1 MKNIAILS
9 GGYDAERVVSLKS
22 AAVVQA
28 NLDAKKYKTYIIDV
42 QEKEW
47 IEIVSGQAMD
57 KNDFTLSIEGL
68 KINFDAVFMCLH
80 GSPAEDGRIQGY
92 LEMMKM
98 PYTGCGIKCSA
109 NTMDKAYSKM
119 IASKFEGV
127 NTAAFVLLSNQQM
140 PSEAVLSTFNFP
152 IFIKPNA
159 AGSSFGVS
167 KVHQLSE
174 VHDAVLEA
182 YRHSSSILIEE
193 FIEGRELAHGIIEMH
208 GTKIALPITEI
219 ISENDFFDYEA
230 KYEGKSKEITP
241 AQDIPAQIEKN
252 IQDISLKLFDAFGC
266 KGLTRFDYFLKDD
279 TVYFLEANTLP
290 GLSEASIF
298 PQQLRE
304 KGISLSQAFE
314 SLLEE
319 VMH

>member
-28 NLDAKKYKTYIIDV
+28 NLDSEKYKTYIIDV
-42 QEKEW
+42 KENEW
-47 IEIVSGQAMD
+47 IELHSGQAID
-57 KNDFTLSIEGL
+57 KNTFTLTIDGQ
-68 KINFDAVFMCLH
+68 KISFEAVFMCLH

-109 NTMDKAYSKM
+109 NTMDKAYSKL

-127 NTAAFVLLSNQQM
+127 KTAAFVLLSNQQM
-140 PSEAVLSTFNFP
+140 PSEAILSTFNFP

-174 VHDAVLEA
+174 VHEAVIEA
-182 YRHSSSILIEE
+182 YKHSSSILIEE
-193 FIEGRELAHGIIEMH
+193 FIDGRELAHGIIEMQ

-230 KYEGKSKEITP
+230 KYEGKSKEVTP
-241 AQDIPAQIEKN
+241 AQDIPKDIENK
-252 IQDISLKLFDAFGC
+252 IQEISLKLFDAFGC
-266 KGLTRFDYFLKDD
+266 KGLTRFDYFLKGES
-279 TVYFLEANTLP
+279 VYFLEANTLP

-298 PQQLRE
+298 PQQLNE
-304 KGISLSQAFE
+304 KGILLSQAFE
-314 SLLEE
+314 SLLED